1 MCLLCLLHHVQVDG
15 IDLSMLYE
23 SIMPMKLLQGED
35 GSWEPDIML
44 EVLKQDMQAEADRK
58 VPLVCVCLSLSLSL
72 YAYVYLSSIVKSVFL
87 FFPPCNHSINTK
99 KNLFVFLRR
108 SKRQRNF
115 FFLPHKRAKP
125 VPTPPPTPNPPT
137 HPLYLFQHLLV
148 WN

>member
-1 MCLLCLLHHVQVDG
+1 VCLLCLLHHVQVDG

-72 YAYVYLSSIVKSVFL
+72 SV
-87 FFPPCNHSINTK
+87 CVCVSE
-99 KNLFVFLRR
+99 
-108 SKRQRNF
+108 
-115 FFLPHKRAKP
+115 
-125 VPTPPPTPNPPT
+125 
-137 HPLYLFQHLLV
+137 
-148 WN
+148 

>member
-1 MCLLCLLHHVQVDG
+1 MPARTPDLGGADDGVCLLCLLHHVQVDG

-72 YAYVYLSSIVKSVFL
+72 SV
-87 FFPPCNHSINTK
+87 CVCVSE
-99 KNLFVFLRR
+99 
-108 SKRQRNF
+108 
-115 FFLPHKRAKP
+115 
-125 VPTPPPTPNPPT
+125 
-137 HPLYLFQHLLV
+137 
-148 WN
+148 